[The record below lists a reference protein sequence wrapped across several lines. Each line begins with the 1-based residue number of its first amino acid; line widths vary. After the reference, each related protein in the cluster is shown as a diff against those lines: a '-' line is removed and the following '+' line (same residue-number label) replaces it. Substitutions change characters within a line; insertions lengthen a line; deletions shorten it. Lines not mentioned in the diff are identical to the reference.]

1 LSFQVRMRGAYRN
14 TQWDIWTSRL
24 RGDELVGKADEGQF
38 QLRHGGGGIW
48 WHFLDEAHY
57 HADIYEAGVFVSQS
71 WRQRRFIAKGAHPK
85 QVGVMV
91 PI

>member
-1 LSFQVRMRGAYRN
+1 
-14 TQWDIWTSRL
+14 L

-85 QVGVMV
+85 QVGVNGTDLMGIFPKSETTIYLTRPV
-91 PI
+91 A